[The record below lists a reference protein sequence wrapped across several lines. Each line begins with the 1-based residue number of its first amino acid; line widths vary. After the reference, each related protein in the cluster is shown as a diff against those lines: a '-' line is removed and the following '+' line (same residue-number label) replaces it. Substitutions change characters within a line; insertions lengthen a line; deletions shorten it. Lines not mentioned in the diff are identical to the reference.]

1 MNRLLAYMFIILG
14 IGLFFNSTAKET
26 DNETTKYSDLTKC
39 AKNNKKCSIDLSI
52 TYSKSGLSKKTEKE
66 IKKQWGFSNLKIHS
80 FTIDDLAN
88 NEGSCKID
96 KFRYCSWKQS
106 GNLISLNFL
115 KKKIV
120 NDIDYVIDIEI
131 IDENKIIGKLKY
143 DQFDWILANE
153 NVRNAMVQGK
163 IDNKNQV
170 TDNKKKIEFVQSHS
184 VLKGEAFGDTF
195 LDVHTNNLR
204 ETHRERSCR
213 NAEAKA
219 TEKAFAKVN
228 INFKGQTIYLL
239 NQTKN
244 KIILN
249 KISKKTAEASTL
261 GRYHR
266 QCFVKL
272 QFAFPKDLITELSV
286 DKNNTKNEKDLA
298 KIKEE
303 QRKIAEEK
311 KKIEEEKR
319 KIADA
324 KKKQEEEKK
333 QKKVDEELYIIGTG
347 TGFFVSS
354 NGYVVSNEHV
364 VGGCRE
370 VATKIKGEVIKFKII
385 TTDINNDIGL
395 IKTDFNN
402 ANYLNI
408 NPSGADIGED
418 IVAFGYPL
426 SDKLSSSVKLTRGI
440 VSSLSGPGNNYS
452 LIQIDAA
459 IQPGN
464 SGGPVLNYNSQVVG
478 IASAG
483 LRKVK
488 MLVEEEYIPENVNFA
503 VSASS
508 LTNFL
513 KANDVII
520 DSKENK
526 VASTKE
532 LAKVGIP
539 STIQLY
545 CLNTKAAH
553 KENKKNNR
561 YSDIM
566 LEKVI
571 DFR

>member
-1 MNRLLAYMFIILG
+1 MI
-14 IGLFFNSTAKET
+14 
-26 DNETTKYSDLTKC
+26 
-39 AKNNKKCSIDLSI
+39 
-52 TYSKSGLSKKTEKE
+52 
-66 IKKQWGFSNLKIHS
+66 
-80 FTIDDLAN
+80 N
-88 NEGSCKID
+88 NES
-96 KFRYCSWKQS
+96 RYILLQRHNVLYLLYSIMIRFLAHL
-106 GNLISLNFL
+106 LIMLSLGLIF
-115 KKKIV
+115 
-120 NDIDYVIDIEI
+120 
-131 IDENKIIGKLKY
+131 
-143 DQFDWILANE
+143 
-153 NVRNAMVQGK
+153 NV
-163 IDNKNQV
+163 
-170 TDNKKKIEFVQSHS
+170 
-184 VLKGEAFGDTF
+184 
-195 LDVHTNNLR
+195 
-204 ETHRERSCR
+204 
-213 NAEAKA
+213 NAEASNYKKLDLIFCENDSSRY
-219 TEKAFAKVN
+219 TGVYIRENVNGKCPNSGYETTDKSRNSYFNVSHLCYVHNNPKRYKV
-228 INFKGQTIYLL
+228 ISHES
-239 NQTKN
+239 KN
-244 KIILN
+244 CKSFGASKIKFNSVRNEYYTYVKIVKKETRKIVSSKIIIEVARSRGGDRNGDPCVEAKSNATKKALAN
-249 KISKKTAEASTL
+249 ASKKHGVNFTGNNIISNKVL
-261 GRYHR
+261 SR
-266 QCFVKL
+266 
-272 QFAFPKDLITELSV
+272 FPDGLYCEIEVEVSLLKYNYEETNSPSENI
-286 DKNNTKNEKDLA
+286 A
-298 KIKEE
+298 KIEE
-303 QRKIAEEK
+303 EKRKIEEEK
-311 KKIEEEKR
+311 RKIEEEKR
-319 KIADA
+319 KIAEA

-333 QKKVDEELYIIGTG
+333 QKKVDEKLYIIGTG

-370 VATKIKGEVIKFKII
+370 VATKINGEVIKFKII
-385 TTDINNDIGL
+385 TTDMNNDIGL

-483 LRKVK
+483 LKKVK

-520 DSKENK
+520 DSNENK
-526 VASTKE
+526 VANTKE